1 MITVPERVRSVP
13 EVPVFVLT
21 VILTLVLALVVAASG
36 VGKLTRAAPVMA
48 SMREVRVPDARV
60 PALAAVEIVGAVGLL
75 VGLAVAAIGVLA
87 AAGVLLYFVLAVGA
101 HFRVG
106 KPAGSVAA
114 AVLAVLALVVLVL
127 RATTA

>member
-1 MITVPERVRSVP
+1 M
-13 EVPVFVLT
+13 FVLT
-21 VILTLVLALVVAASG
+21 VILTLVLALVMAASAA
-36 VGKLTRAAPVMA
+36 GKLTRAAPVMA

-60 PALAAVEIVGAVGLL
+60 PALAAVEVVGAVGLL
-75 VGLAVAAIGVLA
+75 VGLAVAVIGVLA

-106 KPAGSVAA
+106 KPVGSVAA

-127 RATTA
+127 RAATA

>member
-1 MITVPERVRSVP
+1 M
-13 EVPVFVLT
+13 FVLT
-21 VILTLVLALVVAASG
+21 VILTLVLALAVAASAL
-36 VGKLTRAAPVMA
+36 GKLTRAASVMA

-60 PALAAVEIVGAVGLL
+60 PALAVVEIIGAVGLL

-106 KPAGSVAA
+106 KPATSVPA

-127 RATTA
+127 RAATA